1 MAVSN
6 TAEIFSSLFGLFL
19 WLAVIVGAVVFGVMA
34 YFIVKYREKDPSAPE
49 PEDAPTIGKIPQARG
64 KPKTLLTSLSLSTI
78 ILVVLVI
85 GVPGVVIGTFQAI
98 DTISSPPEGTLKIS
112 VIGQR
117 FAWSFVYPNGFQDS
131 ILRVP
136 IGEVV
141 ILNVTSTDVF
151 HNFGIIDFRIK
162 IDAIPG
168 RLNTIWFEAKELGEY
183 RIQCFEFCGVGHFT
197 MISTVIVMEPEEY
210 HRWYSSLEVKT

>member
-1 MAVSN
+1 
-6 TAEIFSSLFGLFL
+6 
-19 WLAVIVGAVVFGVMA
+19 
-34 YFIVKYREKDPSAPE
+34 
-49 PEDAPTIGKIPQARG
+49 
-64 KPKTLLTSLSLSTI
+64 LSTI

-168 RLNTIWFEAKELGEY
+168 RVNTIWFEAKEPGEY